1 MLRPAEERISWKEKR
16 QILSNLYGRGGLV
29 VVCET
34 GVVVHE
40 APPDA
45 HRWNIEDY
53 GIPTIISNLD
63 ELIIS
68 IADID
73 TAEPHREYS
82 ITLDADY
89 KVQESYFH
97 TFICED
103 DDSKDLLV
111 GLSFANA
118 DVARRIAEAVDQLTP
133 GKLFKLTDEQRKS
146 LRKTDISQ
154 PAEFK
159 HLSHIGGD
167 LPTNADPI
175 SGLSALERQADNG
188 AADMEVNEQKVI
200 SPPQAVRPSPPQG
213 SEVRP
218 SPLQSRKATFSQSLK
233 NAQRKKNGQSKKPGK
248 GGRRV
253 LEISSP
259 MEFQHVAHM
268 GENCFAPKNEDG
280 NEDPFQMSGDFNT
293 GTAARKRSKTPS
305 TSSERLL
312 SSGSGE
318 EPEVKKSRVP
328 MDISSPHD
336 FQHVTHI
343 SKDTAISAFMLTGK
357 KDPFSIITAIANSPP
372 TSSPPK
378 PANVPPAPPPPA
390 PPPPPEPPKL
400 PSDQPTHRSESPNI
414 KSPKIKYPPA
424 PPQLDSSE
432 FLKEIS
438 SFNPALLRHVSVG
451 GKKPPADPSS
461 LQEILKNSFE
471 NMRGRLQSM
480 WRDSIITTFGDQ
492 LDGDDEFDYPG
503 VFLPEDVLAELEQ

>member
-1 MLRPAEERISWKEKR
+1 VLRPAEERISWKEKR
-16 QILSNLYGRGGLV
+16 RILSNLYGRGGLV

-45 HRWNIEDY
+45 NRWNIEDY

-68 IADID
+68 IADLD

-89 KVQESYFH
+89 KVQENYFH

-103 DDSKDLLV
+103 DDGKDLLV

-118 DVARRIAEAVDQLTP
+118 EVARRIADAVDQLTP
-133 GKLFKLTDEQRKS
+133 GKLFKLTDEQRKL
-146 LRKTDISQ
+146 LRKGEISR
-154 PAEFK
+154 PADFK
-159 HLSHIGGD
+159 HLSHIGSD
-167 LPTNADPI
+167 LPTHSDPI
-175 SGLSALERQADNG
+175 GGLSALERQAGNG
-188 AADMEVNEQKVI
+188 ASDMEVNEQKI
-200 SPPQAVRPSPPQG
+200 SPSQAVRPSPPQG
-213 SEVRP
+213 NEVRP
-218 SPLQSRKATFSQSLK
+218 SPPHSHKPTLPQSLK
-233 NAQRKKNGQSKKPGK
+233 STQRKKNDQSKKPRK

-280 NEDPFQMSGDFNT
+280 DEDPFQMSGDFNT
-293 GTAARKRSKTPS
+293 VAGAAARKRSKTPS
-305 TSSERLL
+305 TSSERLQ

-343 SKDTAISAFMLTGK
+343 SKDTAISALMLTGR

-372 TSSPPK
+372 TISPPK
-378 PANVPPAPPPPA
+378 PANLPPA

-400 PSDQPTHRSESPNI
+400 PNEQSALCSESP
-414 KSPKIKYPPA
+414 KLKIKYPPA

-438 SFNPALLRHVSVG
+438 SFNPTLLRHVSMD
-451 GKKPPADPSS
+451 GKKKPAADPNS

-471 NMRGRLQSM
+471 NMRGKLQSM

>member
-1 MLRPAEERISWKEKR
+1 MLRPAEEKITWKDKR
-16 QILSNLYGRGGLV
+16 QILSKLYGRGGLV

-45 HRWNIEDY
+45 NRWSIEDY

-63 ELIIS
+63 ELVIS

-89 KVQESYFH
+89 KMQESYFH

-103 DDSKDLLV
+103 DTGKDLLV

-118 DVARRIAEAVDQLTP
+118 EVARRIAEAVDQLTP
-133 GKLFKLTDEQRKS
+133 GKLFKLTNEQRRS
-146 LRKTDISQ
+146 LNKNSISQ
-154 PAEFK
+154 PADFK
-159 HLSHIGGD
+159 HVSHIGDD
-167 LPTNADPI
+167 LPTHSDPI
-175 SGLSALERQADNG
+175 VGLNALEQQVGNG
-188 AADMEVNEQKVI
+188 AADIEVNEQKTV

-213 SEVRP
+213 SEVKP
-218 SPLQSRKATFSQSLK
+218 SPPQGLKSTPPNSLDK
-233 NAQRKKNGQSKKPGK
+233 NLPRKKITQSKKPHK

-253 LEISSP
+253 LEIGSP

-280 NEDPFQMSGDFNT
+280 HEDPFQMSGDFSP
-293 GTAARKRSKTPS
+293 GASAAARKRSKTPP
-305 TSSERLL
+305 SSF

-318 EPEVKKSRVP
+318 EPETKKSCVP

-336 FQHVTHI
+336 FQHIAHV

-357 KDPFSIITAIANSPP
+357 KDPFSIISAIANSPP
-372 TSSPPK
+372 SSSLPQ
-378 PANVPPAPPPPA
+378 PAAPPAPPP

-400 PSDQPTHRSESPNI
+400 PSQQSPHRSESPKL

-424 PPQLDSSE
+424 PPQLDSNE

-438 SFNPALLRHVSVG
+438 SFNPSLLRHVSVS
-451 GKKPPADPSS
+451 GKKKPSADPNS
-461 LQEILKNSFE
+461 LQEVLKNSFE
-471 NMRGRLQSM
+471 NMRGKLQSM

-503 VFLPEDVLAELEQ
+503 VFLPQDALVELEQ

>member
-16 QILSNLYGRGGLV
+16 RILSNLYGRGGLV

-40 APPDA
+40 APPDSN
-45 HRWNIEDY
+45 RWNIEDY

-68 IADID
+68 IVDID

-89 KVQESYFH
+89 KVQENYFH

-103 DDSKDLLV
+103 DDGKDLLV

-118 DVARRIAEAVDQLTP
+118 EVARRIADAVDQLTP
-133 GKLFKLTDEQRKS
+133 GKLFKLTDAQRKS
-146 LRKTDISQ
+146 LRKDDISQ
-154 PAEFK
+154 PADFK
-159 HLSHIGGD
+159 HVTHIGGD
-167 LPTNADPI
+167 LPTHSDPI
-175 SGLSALERQADNG
+175 GGLSAIEQQASNG
-188 AADMEVNEQKVI
+188 VADMEVNEQKKA
-200 SPPQAVRPSPPQG
+200 SPPQPSPPQG
-213 SEVRP
+213 SEVRS
-218 SPLQSRKATFSQSLK
+218 SPHQSRKPALLQSLK
-233 NAQRKKNGQSKKPGK
+233 NAQRKKNGQPKKPRK

-280 NEDPFQMSGDFNT
+280 NEDPFQMSDDFST
-293 GTAARKRSKTPS
+293 GAAAAARKRSKTPS
-305 TSSERLL
+305 TSSEQLL

-336 FQHVTHI
+336 FQHVAHI

-357 KDPFSIITAIANSPP
+357 KDPFSIVTAIANSPP

-378 PANVPPAPPPPA
+378 PANIPPA

-400 PSDQPTHRSESPNI
+400 PSEQPTHCSESPKL

-438 SFNPALLRHVSVG
+438 TFNPALLRHVSMEG
-451 GKKPPADPSS
+451 RKKPATDPNS

-503 VFLPEDVLAELEQ
+503 VFLPQDILAELEQ